1 MRLKV
6 RRRIDMQKA
15 QTSFNSTINKV
26 SDKQKIERRKRTQ
39 LKAELLME
47 FGNKCMTCGK
57 SPDWRGI
64 SLSHIIPL
72 SRGGE
77 TSKKNCILECGPDHE
92 LYEKHPE
99 NRPLWQ
105 QIQAGIISNE
115 EVSDN
120 IC

>member
-1 MRLKV
+1 MKR
-6 RRRIDMQKA
+6 
-15 QTSFNSTINKV
+15 SYINKV
-26 SDKQKIERRKRTQ
+26 SDKQKVERRKRTQ

-57 SPDWRGI
+57 SPDWCGI

-72 SRGGE
+72 SRGGKTE
-77 TSKKNCILECGPDHE
+77 LNNLLLECYPDHE

-105 QIQAGIISNE
+105 QIQAGVISNE
-115 EVSDN
+115 EVPDN